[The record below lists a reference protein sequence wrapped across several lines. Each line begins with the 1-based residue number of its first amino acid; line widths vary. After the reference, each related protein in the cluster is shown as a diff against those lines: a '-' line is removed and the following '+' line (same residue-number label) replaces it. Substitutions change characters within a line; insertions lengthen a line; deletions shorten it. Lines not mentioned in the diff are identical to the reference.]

1 MATLTNNEIEQLQ
14 QQFKEKTEEI
24 RAIYD
29 KLAEAGA
36 VPVPDDIL
44 DSVAG
49 GYVPI
54 VPSYVPTYT
63 TGTSK
68 SKSLKR

>member
-14 QQFKEKTEEI
+14 QQFKEKTEEL

-49 GYVPI
+49 GYHPLS
-54 VPSYVPTYT
+54 PSYVPAYT
-63 TGTSK
+63 SVGSK
-68 SKSLKR
+68 TQKRL

>member
-36 VPVPDDIL
+36 VPVPDDTHPQQPL
-44 DSVAG
+44 SV
-49 GYVPI
+49 P
-54 VPSYVPTYT
+54 PTS
-63 TGTSK
+63 GLPGCRIQRSE
-68 SKSLKR
+68 